1 MIICNYTVYQFLKQF
16 FSFELRLFQSILLT
30 SPKPLWAQESREL
43 CFLTLT
49 ECGTEGSKDRQV
61 LCFPRAATETLST
74 EIKLKK
80 SSQSS
85 HGARDNRL
93 PSQKAQMHQ
102 VLKKALQHERIS

>member
-1 MIICNYTVYQFLKQF
+1 MIICNYPVYQFLKQF
-16 FSFELRLFQSILLT
+16 FSFDLRLFQSILLT

-61 LCFPRAATETLST
+61 LYFPRAATETLST

-80 SSQSS
+80 SSQ
-85 HGARDNRL
+85 
-93 PSQKAQMHQ
+93 
-102 VLKKALQHERIS
+102 KKRSLVSPHMEQGTTDCPVRKLRCIQC